1 MSLITE
7 IPSLASEML
16 SDRSYMRDDYQRPT
30 TSALTWLLCVLISGF
45 VLKTVLGE
53 WIAPTVGSD
62 FVSLFGLNAGAVKAG
77 QVWRLVSYC
86 LLHSNILQLIVNLL
100 GIYFLGRELIQLWGQ
115 KRFFSLFFLAT
126 LAGGLVWLA
135 VHWSTG
141 GGPMIGTT
149 AALVALLVSYACINP
164 DQQITLLLFFVMPI
178 TVKTKWIATAVVLF
192 DVLGFLFL
200 ELPGKS
206 NAIYY
211 SNHLGGVAVGWLFY
225 YFIHRREWRTPDALP
240 EIELPRWLRK
250 SKQAAVAPANY
261 KVNLTSREDLRAEVD
276 RILDKINSEGFGA
289 LTADEKRLLDEAK
302 DLLSRP

>member
-1 MSLITE
+1 
-7 IPSLASEML
+7 ML

-30 TSALTWLLCVLISGF
+30 TSALTWLLCVFISGF

-53 WIAPTVGSD
+53 WIAPTVGTN
-62 FVSLFGLNAGAVKAG
+62 FVALFGLNAAAVKAG
-77 QVWRLVSYC
+77 QIWRLVSYC

-126 LAGGLVWLA
+126 LAGGVVWLA

-141 GGPMIGTT
+141 SDPMIGTT

-164 DQQITLLLFFVMPI
+164 DQQITLLIFFVMPV

-211 SNHLGGVAVGWLFY
+211 SNHLGGIAVGWLFY

-250 SKQAAVAPANY
+250 SKQAVVAPANY

-289 LTADEKRLLDEAK
+289 LTVDEKRLLDEAK